1 MAARKVVVTGVG
13 TVNPLGNSVKESFEN
28 LISGKCGISKLTGEE
43 FAYYPSK
50 VAARITNFANSVIN
64 RSVPKF
70 IQYSLH
76 STQEAVKM
84 ANLDLK
90 AIDLTRLGVCF
101 GTGLGNLEYICQS
114 HDRLKES
121 YRKLSA
127 YTIPYILN
135 NAPAGFISKQ
145 YQCHAFSHS
154 VSTACTTGLH
164 SIIDAFR
171 YIQSRDADIVIAG
184 ATEESSIC
192 PLTMAGFSKA
202 KSLSVNYNEEPHRA
216 SRPFDADR
224 CGFVVGEGSGTL
236 VIESLEH
243 ALSRGAKILA
253 EICGYGL
260 SSDAYHMTSPFPE
273 GEWIKYSMRNAL
285 RGIEN
290 INLVDYINAHAT
302 STVAGDIEEAK
313 AIESLFGSDILVSS
327 CKGSIGHLLGA
338 AGAVELI
345 FTIMSMNKNVAPPNL
360 NLERKDNKIYLKNL
374 PKKAIEKNI
383 RYALSNSFGFYG
395 TNASIVLKK
404 ND

>member
-50 VAARITNFANSVIN
+50 VAARITNFANSDESI
-64 RSVPKF
+64 PKF

-76 STQEAVKM
+76 STEEAVKM

-184 ATEESSIC
+184 ATE
-192 PLTMAGFSKA
+192 
-202 KSLSVNYNEEPHRA
+202 PHRA

-285 RGIEN
+285 RGIGN

-360 NLERKDNKIYLKNL
+360 NLERKANKIDLKNL

-404 ND
+404 NDLI